1 MGFLSRSTVKVAH
14 QQETGA
20 PERSEEVKGV
30 AGIRE
35 RLKDVAITDK
45 KLLTIRQFK
54 RQKKVEQKQGLIQ
67 LDQRKE
73 DRLKRVQELLAKRKA
88 NAA

>member
-1 MGFLSRSTVKVAH
+1 MGFLLNRSTTKVAN
-14 QQETGA
+14 QQETVH
-20 PERSEEVKGV
+20 ERSEEVKGV

-45 KLLTIRQFK
+45 KLTLRQFK
-54 RQKKVEQKQGLIQ
+54 RQKKVEQKQCMIR

-73 DRLKRVQELLAKRKA
+73 DRLKRVQELLAKRQ
-88 NAA
+88 AA

>member
-1 MGFLSRSTVKVAH
+1 MGFLNRSTTKVAN
-14 QQETGA
+14 QQDA
-20 PERSEEVKGV
+20 VPERSEEVKGI

-35 RLKDVAITDK
+35 RLKDIAITDK
-45 KLLTIRQFK
+45 KLTIRQFK
-54 RQKKVEQKQGLIQ
+54 RQKKVEQKQGMIQ

-73 DRLKRVQELLAKRKA
+73 DRSKRVLELLAKRKA

>member
-1 MGFLSRSTVKVAH
+1 MGFLNRSTKVAH
-14 QQETGA
+14 QQEMV

-45 KLLTIRQFK
+45 KLTVRQFK
-54 RQKKVEQKQGLIQ
+54 RQKKVEQKQGMVQ
-67 LDQRKE
+67 LGQRKE
-73 DRLKRVQELLAKRKA
+73 DRSKRIQELLAMRKA
-88 NAA
+88 SAA

>member
-1 MGFLSRSTVKVAH
+1 MGFLNRSTVKVAH
-14 QQETGA
+14 QQETA

-67 LDQRKE
+67 LDQKKE